1 MFIRKLTIAYA
12 IDMYSVCRYSIKI
25 ALRCIYNTVCKWTTF
40 TYGLG
45 NVGHQYP
52 SLKYLNRHVKKPVG
66 SKWYDLGIDLL
77 EKDDVKELNTIR
89 SQYPADL
96 NTICKEMF
104 QLWLRKQPT
113 ASWNQ
118 LLDSLRQPGID
129 LDNLA
134 SEIEQMLLP
143 TGVYVVVCI
152 VHVCI
157 CHISLLN

>member
-1 MFIRKLTIAYA
+1 M
-12 IDMYSVCRYSIKI
+12 
-25 ALRCIYNTVCKWTTF
+25 
-40 TYGLG
+40 
-45 NVGHQYP
+45 
-52 SLKYLNRHVKKPVG
+52 NRHVKKPVG

-96 NTICKEMF
+96 NTCCTEMF

-143 TGVYVVVCI
+143 AGVYVVVCTCMYVSVI
-152 VHVCI
+152 YHY
-157 CHISLLN
+157 

>member
-1 MFIRKLTIAYA
+1 M
-12 IDMYSVCRYSIKI
+12 
-25 ALRCIYNTVCKWTTF
+25 
-40 TYGLG
+40 
-45 NVGHQYP
+45 
-52 SLKYLNRHVKKPVG
+52 NRHVKKPVG

-96 NTICKEMF
+96 NTCCTEMF

-143 TGVYVVVCI
+143 AGVYVVVCI

-157 CHISLLN
+157 CHISLLNYQVFVDHKACLSLYFSKYFFSVHLCVCACACVHVCVRARVCVCM